1 MSSIISRAEAEKHQM
16 TLQDFNKFHSANDGK
31 GLRHVYVNGNRI
43 ECVRWVNEEQGLVCF
58 MPHRR
63 LTKKDRRKG
72 EIYTRLLRGIVT
84 GEFINH
90 EAATTSSKTTSC

>member
-1 MSSIISRAEAEKHQM
+1 M
-16 TLQDFNKFHSANDGK
+16 FHSANDGK

-43 ECVRWVNEEQGLVCF
+43 ECVRWANEAQGLVCF

-72 EIYTRLLRGIVT
+72 EIYTRLLRGTVRV
-84 GEFINH
+84 EFIN
-90 EAATTSSKTTSC
+90 EITKTSTKTSSG

>member
-1 MSSIISRAEAEKHQM
+1 M
-16 TLQDFNKFHSANDGK
+16 FHSASDGK

-43 ECVRWVNEEQGLVCF
+43 ECVRWANEAQGLVCF

-72 EIYTRLLRGIVT
+72 EIYTRLLRGTVRV
-84 GEFINH
+84 EFIN
-90 EAATTSSKTTSC
+90 EITKTTAATASCQN

>member
-1 MSSIISRAEAEKHQM
+1 M
-16 TLQDFNKFHSANDGK
+16 FHSANDGK

-43 ECVRWVNEEQGLVCF
+43 ECVRWANEAQGLVCF

-72 EIYTRLLRGIVT
+72 EIYTRLLRGVVKV
-84 GEFINH
+84 EFIN
-90 EAATTSSKTTSC
+90 EIAKTSTKTTNG